1 MAKRITFAVLVILIW
16 PAVLRAQES
25 IQAAQALYASA
36 SYDEALAVLDHLQK
50 QPLPPPDVRDVQQN
64 RALCLLAL
72 GRTDEAALAVAAVV
86 SSDPGYRPSEAGTPP
101 RVRAIFKDVRGRL
114 LPGII
119 VARYGEARTAYDGQ
133 QWADAAKA
141 FQLVISLAGDP
152 DLSASD
158 AKAVQDYRVLA
169 NGFVKLAEA
178 SAEAA
183 EAAAKKAAEPPV
195 AHPAPP
201 EKPAD
206 AANATAGGPNV
217 ALAPSAPGALHASA
231 SAANAATADKPVAP
245 NRLYSSVDAG
255 VVPPVVI
262 RQDVPK
268 WSASYRPPSRDGI
281 LELTIGLDG
290 RIERA
295 TLTQGMA
302 PPYDHDLLEATRNW
316 RYEPARMD
324 GRPVRYRK
332 AIRITFQ

>member
-1 MAKRITFAVLVILIW
+1 MAKRIAFAVLVILIW
-16 PAVLRAQES
+16 PAVVRAQES

-36 SYDEALAVLDHLQK
+36 SYDEALAVLDRLQR

-101 RVRAIFKDVRGRL
+101 RVRAIFKDVRSRL

-119 VARYGEARTAYDGQ
+119 AARYGEARTAYDGQ

-141 FQLVISLAGDP
+141 FQLVVLLAGDP

-158 AKAVQDYRVLA
+158 TKAVQDYKVLA

-206 AANATAGGPNV
+206 AANATAGGPN
-217 ALAPSAPGALHASA
+217 APLAPSAPKAPHPSA
-231 SAANAATADKPVAP
+231 SEVNAVTGDKPVAP
-245 NRLYSSVDAG
+245 DRLYSSVDAG
-255 VVPPVVI
+255 VVSPVVI

-290 RIERA
+290 RVERA

>member
-1 MAKRITFAVLVILIW
+1 MVKRIAFAVLVILIW
-16 PAVLRAQES
+16 PAVVRAQES

-36 SYDEALAVLDHLQK
+36 SYDEALAVLDRLQK
-50 QPLPPPDVRDVQQN
+50 QPLPPPNVRDVQQN

-86 SSDPGYRPSEAGTPP
+86 TSDPAYRPNEAGTPP

-119 VARYGEARTAYDGQ
+119 IARYGEARTAYDGR
-133 QWADAAKA
+133 QWTEAAKG
-141 FQLVISLAGDP
+141 FQLVVSLAGDP
-152 DLSASD
+152 DLNASD
-158 AKAVQDYRVLA
+158 AKAVQDYKVLA
-169 NGFVKLAEA
+169 DGFQRLAVEFA
-178 SAEAA
+178 TAA

-195 AHPAPP
+195 RPSAP

-206 AANATAGGPNV
+206 AATGGVQAASV
-217 ALAPSAPGALHASA
+217 APDAPGAPLAPRA
-231 SAANAATADKPVAP
+231 PVSP
-245 NRLYSSVDAG
+245 DRLYSSVDAG

-262 RQDVPK
+262 RQDIPK
-268 WSASYRPPSRDGI
+268 WSVTDRPPSRDGI
-281 LELTIGLDG
+281 LELTIGVDG

-295 TLTQGMA
+295 TLTQGMT
-302 PPYDHDLLEATRNW
+302 PSYDHSLLEATRNW
-316 RYEPARMD
+316 RYDPARVD

>member
-1 MAKRITFAVLVILIW
+1 MAKRVAFAVLVILIW
-16 PAVLRAQES
+16 PAVVRAQES

-36 SYDEALAVLDHLQK
+36 SYDEALAVLDRLQK
-50 QPLPPPDVRDVQQN
+50 EPLPPPGVRDVQQN

-133 QWADAAKA
+133 QWADAAKG
-141 FQLVISLAGDP
+141 FQLVVSLAGDP

-158 AKAVQDYRVLA
+158 AKAVQDYKVLA

-178 SAEAA
+178 SAEAV

-195 AHPAPP
+195 AHPAPS
-201 EKPAD
+201 ERPAD
-206 AANATAGGPNV
+206 AANATAGGPNA
-217 ALAPSAPGALHASA
+217 ALAPNASA
-231 SAANAATADKPVAP
+231 SPAKAATADKPVAP
-245 NRLYSSVDAG
+245 DRLYSSVDAG
-255 VVPPVVI
+255 VVPPAVI

-302 PPYDHDLLEATRNW
+302 PQYDHDLLEATRNW

>member
-1 MAKRITFAVLVILIW
+1 MARRIAFAVLVILIW
-16 PAVLRAQES
+16 PAAVRAQES
-25 IQAAQALYASA
+25 VQVAQALYASA
-36 SYDEALAVLDHLQK
+36 SYDEALAMLDRLQK
-50 QPLPPPDVRDVQQN
+50 QPLPQPDVRDVQQN

-86 SSDPGYRPSEAGTPP
+86 TSDPAYRPSDAGTPP

-119 VARYGEARTAYDGQ
+119 IARYGEARAAYDGR
-133 QWADAAKA
+133 QWAGAANG
-141 FQLVISLAGDP
+141 FQLVVSLAGDP
-152 DLSASD
+152 DLNASD
-158 AKAVQDYRVLA
+158 AKAVQDYKVLA
-169 NGFVKLAEA
+169 DGFQRLAVE
-178 SAEAA
+178 SATAA

-195 AHPAPP
+195 PPPSP

-206 AANATAGGPNV
+206 AANVTAGAP
-217 ALAPSAPGALHASA
+217 AAPLAP
-231 SAANAATADKPVAP
+231 KAP
-245 NRLYSSVDAG
+245 NAPLAPNAPDRLYSSADAG

-262 RQDVPK
+262 RQDIPK
-268 WSASYRPPSRDGI
+268 WSANDRPPSRDGI
-281 LELTIGLDG
+281 LELTIGVDG

-302 PPYDHDLLEATRNW
+302 TSYDHFLLESTRNW
-316 RYEPARMD
+316 RYDPARVD

>member
-1 MAKRITFAVLVILIW
+1 MAKRIAFAVLVILIW
-16 PAVLRAQES
+16 PAVVRAQES

-36 SYDEALAVLDHLQK
+36 SYDEALAVLDRLQK

-133 QWADAAKA
+133 QWADAARA
-141 FQLVISLAGDP
+141 FQLVVSLAGDP

-158 AKAVQDYRVLA
+158 AKAVQDYKVLA

-195 AHPAPP
+195 VHPAPS

-206 AANATAGGPNV
+206 AATATAGGPNA
-217 ALAPSAPGALHASA
+217 ALAPSAPGAPRASA

-245 NRLYSSVDAG
+245 DRLYSSVDAG

>member
-1 MAKRITFAVLVILIW
+1 MAKRIAFAVLVILIW
-16 PAVLRAQES
+16 PAVVRGQES

-36 SYDEALAVLDHLQK
+36 SYDEALAVLDRLQK

-86 SSDPGYRPSEAGTPP
+86 SSDPGYRPNEASTPP

-119 VARYGEARTAYDGQ
+119 VARYGEARTAYDGH
-133 QWADAAKA
+133 QWADAARG
-141 FQLVISLAGDP
+141 FQLVVSLASDP
-152 DLSASD
+152 GLSASD
-158 AKAVQDYRVLA
+158 AKAVQDYKVLA
-169 NGFVKLAEA
+169 EGFEKLART

-195 AHPAPP
+195 APPAPP

-206 AANATAGGPNV
+206 AANATAGGPK
-217 ALAPSAPGALHASA
+217 ASGAP
-231 SAANAATADKPVAP
+231 NAPVAP
-245 NRLYSSVDAG
+245 GPPVSPDRLYSSVDAG

-262 RQDVPK
+262 RQDIPK

-290 RIERA
+290 RVDRA

-316 RYEPARMD
+316 RYEPARVD

>member
-1 MAKRITFAVLVILIW
+1 MAKRIAFAVVVILIW
-16 PAVLRAQES
+16 PAVVRAQES

-36 SYDEALAVLDHLQK
+36 SYDEALAVLDRLQK

-86 SSDPGYRPSEAGTPP
+86 SSDPGYRPNEASTPP

-119 VARYGEARTAYDGQ
+119 VARYGEARTAYDGHR
-133 QWADAAKA
+133 WAEAARG
-141 FQLVISLAGDP
+141 FQLVVSLASDP

-158 AKAVQDYRVLA
+158 AKAVQDYKVLA
-169 NGFVKLAEA
+169 EGFEKLART

-195 AHPAPP
+195 APPAPP

-206 AANATAGGPNV
+206 AANATAGGPN
-217 ALAPSAPGALHASA
+217 ASGAP
-231 SAANAATADKPVAP
+231 NAPVAP
-245 NRLYSSVDAG
+245 VARVAPGPPVSPDRLYSSVDAG

-262 RQDVPK
+262 RQDIPK

-290 RIERA
+290 RVERA

-316 RYEPARMD
+316 RYEPARVD

>member
-1 MAKRITFAVLVILIW
+1 MVKRIAFAVLVILIW
-16 PAVLRAQES
+16 PAVVRAQES

-36 SYDEALAVLDHLQK
+36 SYDEALAVLDRLQK
-50 QPLPPPDVRDVQQN
+50 QPLPPPNVRDVQQN

-86 SSDPGYRPSEAGTPP
+86 TSDPAYRPNEAGTPP

-119 VARYGEARTAYDGQ
+119 IARYGEARTAYDGR
-133 QWADAAKA
+133 QWAAAAKG
-141 FQLVISLAGDP
+141 FQLVVSLAGDP
-152 DLSASD
+152 DL
-158 AKAVQDYRVLA
+158 KAVQDYKVLA
-169 NGFVKLAEA
+169 DGFQRLAVE
-178 SAEAA
+178 SATAA

-195 AHPAPP
+195 RPSAP

-206 AANATAGGPNV
+206 AATGGVQAASV
-217 ALAPSAPGALHASA
+217 APDAPGAPLAPRA
-231 SAANAATADKPVAP
+231 PVSP
-245 NRLYSSVDAG
+245 DRLYSSVDAG

-262 RQDVPK
+262 RQDIPK
-268 WSASYRPPSRDGI
+268 WSVTDRPPSRDGI
-281 LELTIGLDG
+281 LELTIGVDG

-295 TLTQGMA
+295 TLTQGMT
-302 PPYDHDLLEATRNW
+302 PSYDHSLLEATRNW
-316 RYEPARMD
+316 RYDPARVD

>member
-1 MAKRITFAVLVILIW
+1 MAKRIAFAVLVVLVW
-16 PAVLRAQES
+16 PVVVRAQES

-36 SYDEALAVLDHLQK
+36 SYDEALAVLDRLQR

-72 GRTDEAALAVAAVV
+72 GRADEAALAVAAVV

-141 FQLVISLAGDP
+141 FRLVVLLAGDP

-158 AKAVQDYRVLA
+158 VKAVQDYKVLA
-169 NGFVKLAEA
+169 NGFEKLAQA

-206 AANATAGGPNV
+206 AANATAASSNVPNAPNV
-217 ALAPSAPGALHASA
+217 PNASSA
-231 SAANAATADKPVAP
+231 SPSAATADKPVAP
-245 NRLYSSVDAG
+245 DRLYSSVDAG

-281 LELTIGLDG
+281 LELTIGIDG

-302 PPYDHDLLEATRNW
+302 PQYDHDLLEATRNW

-332 AIRITFQ
+332 AIRIIFQ

>member
-1 MAKRITFAVLVILIW
+1 MAKRIALAVLVILIW
-16 PAVLRAQES
+16 PAVVRAQES
-25 IQAAQALYASA
+25 IQVAQALYASA
-36 SYDEALAVLDHLQK
+36 SYDEALAVLDRLQK
-50 QPLPPPDVRDVQQN
+50 EPLPPPDVRDVQQN

-133 QWADAAKA
+133 QWADAAKG
-141 FQLVISLAGDP
+141 FQLVVSLAGDP

-158 AKAVQDYRVLA
+158 AKAVQDYKVLA
-169 NGFVKLAEA
+169 NGFVKLAQA

-195 AHPAPP
+195 AHPAPS

-206 AANATAGGPNV
+206 AANAIAGSPN
-217 ALAPSAPGALHASA
+217 APLAPGAPHASA
-231 SAANAATADKPVAP
+231 STANAAKADKPVP
-245 NRLYSSVDAG
+245 PDRLYSSVDAG

-268 WSASYRPPSRDGI
+268 WSVSYRPPSRDGI

-302 PPYDHDLLEATRNW
+302 PQYDHDLLEATRNW

>member
-1 MAKRITFAVLVILIW
+1 MARRIAFAIVLLLIW
-16 PAVLRAQES
+16 PAVVRAQES

-36 SYDEALAVLDHLQK
+36 SYDEALAVLDRLQK

-101 RVRAIFKDVRGRL
+101 RVRAIFKDVRARL

-119 VARYGEARTAYDGQ
+119 AARYGEARTAYDGQ
-133 QWADAAKA
+133 HWADAAKA
-141 FQLVISLAGDP
+141 FQLVVSLAGDP

-158 AKAVQDYRVLA
+158 AKAVQDYKMLA
-169 NGFVKLAEA
+169 DGFVKLADA
-178 SAEAA
+178 SAAAA

-195 AHPAPP
+195 AHPAPS

-206 AANATAGGPNV
+206 AANATAGGPN
-217 ALAPSAPGALHASA
+217 APRAPVSP
-231 SAANAATADKPVAP
+231 D
-245 NRLYSSVDAG
+245 RLYSSVDAG

-281 LELTIGLDG
+281 LELTIGVDG

-316 RYEPARMD
+316 RYEPARMG